1 MSMPE
6 MTNQDLETTKG
17 EVTVEQYLETL
28 YGIRPGENWPRIGL
42 VANRYRFVGDGLNDW
57 LNLWGLGDSDPGPSD

>member
-6 MTNQDLETTKG
+6 MTWDLVALEP

-28 YGIRPGENWPRIGL
+28 YGIRPGESRPRVQA
-42 VANRYRFVGDGLNDW
+42 VARRHHFGAELNSW
-57 LNLWGLGDSDPGPSD
+57 LRLWGLDESAES